1 MHGLWKKLIRAFHL
15 SLYFYS
21 WSCKNG
27 GVEFPFQGEPWL
39 WIDFKHLHTSVFF
52 ELMFDRDQEGTT
64 LFQSTRCDMALMNNC
79 RKFSFWSPWGPLS
92 PGQGGCWRCV
102 WEALWCHVRWQ
113 VMTEQRTFSWDL
125 CLGNV
130 TWRAAAPS
138 CSEALGCRAVPKTP
152 RNLHTCLLHDLWL
165 GSDCRPWLEAWR
177 PGRLPVVVLMSRGA
191 KRLGS

>member
-92 PGQGGCWRCV
+92 PGQGVVGNVFGKHFDATLGGRSWQSKGRSPETYVCAMSPGGQQPRAVLKLWGAGPCPRPPGTYTHVSSTTCGWAV
-102 WEALWCHVRWQ
+102 TVGPDLRHEGQDGFLLWCW
-113 VMTEQRTFSWDL
+113 WA
-125 CLGNV
+125 G
-130 TWRAAAPS
+130 AP
-138 CSEALGCRAVPKTP
+138 
-152 RNLHTCLLHDLWL
+152 
-165 GSDCRPWLEAWR
+165 
-177 PGRLPVVVLMSRGA
+177 RG
-191 KRLGS
+191 